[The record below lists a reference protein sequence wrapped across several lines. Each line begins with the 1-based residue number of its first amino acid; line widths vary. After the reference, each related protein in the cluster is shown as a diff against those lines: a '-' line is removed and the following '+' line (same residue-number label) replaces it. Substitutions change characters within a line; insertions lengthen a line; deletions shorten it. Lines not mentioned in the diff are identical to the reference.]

1 MEGMFDKGIVL
12 NVERLVHQYKGSR
25 KFDIALA
32 ILFSAIS
39 KLLFYVEPATSTLLH
54 AFLFTFSL
62 TLCLIAGLLSLL
74 LFPLPS

>member
-1 MEGMFDKGIVL
+1 MEVMFDKGIVL
-12 NVERLVHQYKGSR
+12 NVERLVHQYKDSR
-25 KFDIALA
+25 KFNIVLA

-54 AFLFTFSL
+54 ALLVIFSL

-74 LFPLPS
+74 LFPLSS

>member
-1 MEGMFDKGIVL
+1 MEVMFDKGIVL
-12 NVERLVHQYKGSR
+12 NVERLVHQYKDSR
-25 KFDIALA
+25 KFNIVLA

-39 KLLFYVEPATSTLLH
+39 KLLFYVEPAPSILLH

-74 LFPLPS
+74 LFPLSS

>member
-1 MEGMFDKGIVL
+1 MEVMFDKGIVL
-12 NVERLVHQYKGSR
+12 NVERLVHQYKDSR
-25 KFDIALA
+25 KLNIVLA

-39 KLLFYVEPATSTLLH
+39 KLLFCVDHATSTLLH
-54 AFLFTFSL
+54 AFLVTFSL